1 VPLLGYLLVSIYD
14 SGISPWPELTCDIAH
29 MAAAR
34 SLAQVM
40 ADNKIALVYGGGTV
54 GLMGEVARTLVSLS
68 GPEAVH
74 GIIPAPLIKHERG
87 MYPSFLLTIPRASV
101 SSPDFLLNTMSYVLY
116 ILISRFRSCE
126 QTHHQGP
133 AP

>member
-1 VPLLGYLLVSIYD
+1 MPLLGNLLVSIYD
-14 SGISPWPELTCDIAH
+14 SGIFSCPELTFDIAH

-87 MYPSFLLTIPRASV
+87 MYPSFLLTIPTALV
-101 SSPDFLLNTMSYVLY
+101 SSPDVLPNTMSYVLY
-116 ILISRFRSCE
+116 TQQPIPKL
-126 QTHHQGP
+126 
-133 AP
+133 